1 MSRGSREK
9 LGFISRARGTAVRG
23 EGCGRIEGER
33 LRNIGWLVCAGT
45 SLTELPVSLRFSS
58 VASSSSSSSPP
69 YRPLPSSRPPR
80 SALYESLFHSGT
92 PLSLYSPIHGST
104 FLLLSLLSQPPSP
117 SPDPLSHSPR
127 YVETEGTAHAIHTC
141 SHVHAA
147 SRFLLVTANT
157 LRQRGRSLLIQ
168 GGAGE
173 RGGAWTA
180 EEIPI
185 LPSCRGR
192 DIFSL
197 SRDNLETGVA
207 LPGRESSEGE
217 RLGPG

>member
-1 MSRGSREK
+1 MARRVSRGSREK

-58 VASSSSSSSPP
+58 VASSSSPP

-80 SALYESLFHSGT
+80 SALHESLFHSET
-92 PLSLYSPIHGST
+92 PLSTLPST
-104 FLLLSLLSQPPSP
+104 VPPFSCFLSSLNPP
-117 SPDPLSHSPR
+117 PDPLSHSPR
-127 YVETEGTAHAIHTC
+127 YVETEGTVHAIHTC

-168 GGAGE
+168 GAGE

>member
-1 MSRGSREK
+1 MARRVSRGSREK

-58 VASSSSSSSPP
+58 VASSSSPP
-69 YRPLPSSRPPR
+69 AIARFPPPAHPGR
-80 SALYESLFHSGT
+80 LSTSLSFTLG
-92 PLSLYSPIHGST
+92 
-104 FLLLSLLSQPPSP
+104 LLSLLSHPRFHLSPAFSPLSTPPPS
-117 SPDPLSHSPR
+117 DPLSHSPR

-168 GGAGE
+168 GAGE
-173 RGGAWTA
+173 REGA
-180 EEIPI
+180 
-185 LPSCRGR
+185 RGR
-192 DIFSL
+192 RRRYRFYPAAVAETFFPYLGITSK
-197 SRDNLETGVA
+197 LE
-207 LPGRESSEGE
+207 
-217 RLGPG
+217 

>member
-1 MSRGSREK
+1 MRWNESHRASRLPPILLCCLLLSTLSPASLLPPTPVGS
-9 LGFISRARGTAVRG
+9 
-23 EGCGRIEGER
+23 
-33 LRNIGWLVCAGT
+33 LR
-45 SLTELPVSLRFSS
+45 VSL
-58 VASSSSSSSPP
+58 
-69 YRPLPSSRPPR
+69 
-80 SALYESLFHSGT
+80 SLWNS
-92 PLSLYSPIHGST
+92 SLYSPIHGST
-104 FLLLSLLSQPPSP
+104 FLLLSLLSQPP
-117 SPDPLSHSPR
+117 PDPLSHSPR

-168 GGAGE
+168 GAGE

>member
-1 MSRGSREK
+1 MARRVSRGSREK

-58 VASSSSSSSPP
+58 VASSSPP

-92 PLSLYSPIHGST
+92 PLSTLPSTVPPFSCFLSSLNPPRPSFSFSPIRRDGGNRARYTHVLSRTCGFKVFARDGQYSPTTRTIPTH
-104 FLLLSLLSQPPSP
+104 P
-117 SPDPLSHSPR
+117 
-127 YVETEGTAHAIHTC
+127 
-141 SHVHAA
+141 
-147 SRFLLVTANT
+147 
-157 LRQRGRSLLIQ
+157 
-168 GGAGE
+168 GGGGE

-207 LPGRESSEGE
+207 LPGRESSKGE

>member
-1 MSRGSREK
+1 MARRVSRGSREK

-58 VASSSSSSSPP
+58 VASSSSSSPP

-80 SALYESLFHSGT
+80 SALYESLFHSET
-92 PLSLYSPIHGST
+92 PLSTLPST
-104 FLLLSLLSQPPSP
+104 VPPFSCFLSSLNP
-117 SPDPLSHSPR
+117 PDPLSHSPR

-168 GGAGE
+168 GAGE
-173 RGGAWTA
+173 REGA
-180 EEIPI
+180 
-185 LPSCRGR
+185 RGR
-192 DIFSL
+192 RRRYRFYPAAVAETFFPYLGITSK
-197 SRDNLETGVA
+197 LE
-207 LPGRESSEGE
+207 
-217 RLGPG
+217 

>member
-1 MSRGSREK
+1 MARRVSRGSREK

-58 VASSSSSSSPP
+58 VASSSPP
-69 YRPLPSSRPPR
+69 YRLLPSSRPPR

-92 PLSLYSPIHGST
+92 PLSLLSHPRFHLSPAFSPLST
-104 FLLLSLLSQPPSP
+104 PP
-117 SPDPLSHSPR
+117 PDPLSHSPR

-168 GGAGE
+168 GAGE
-173 RGGAWTA
+173 REGA
-180 EEIPI
+180 
-185 LPSCRGR
+185 RGR
-192 DIFSL
+192 RRRYRFYPAAVAETFFPYLGITSK
-197 SRDNLETGVA
+197 LE
-207 LPGRESSEGE
+207 
-217 RLGPG
+217 